1 MIPVKPKIL
10 FKQIAEEDDI
20 NQQLIDDVV
29 THYYRTIRGLLSELK
44 YTRINIDGIGQFV
57 VKPKA
62 VQKLIDKYNRNLAN
76 LDGYSLTSYHNKIRL
91 ETRLE
96 ELNNISLLIQQE
108 KDSKE
113 QFKNTKYAKG
123 NLEEQKTDN
132 GRG

>member
-123 NLEEQKTDN
+123 NLEE
-132 GRG
+132 

>member
-29 THYYRTIRGLLSELK
+29 THYYRTIRVLLSELK

>member
-29 THYYRTIRGLLSELK
+29 THYYRTIRVLLSELK

-96 ELNNISLLIQQE
+96 ELNNVSLLIQQE
-108 KDSKE
+108 KESKE

-123 NLEEQKTDN
+123 NLEE
-132 GRG
+132 

>member
-29 THYYRTIRGLLSELK
+29 THYYRTIRVLLSELK
-44 YTRINIDGIGQFV
+44 HTRINIDGIGQFV

-96 ELNNISLLIQQE
+96 ELNNVSLLIQQE
-108 KDSKE
+108 KESKE

-123 NLEEQKTDN
+123 NLEE
-132 GRG
+132 

>member
-29 THYYRTIRGLLSELK
+29 THYYRTIRSLLSELK

-96 ELNNISLLIQQE
+96 ELNNVSLLIQQE
-108 KDSKE
+108 KESKE

-123 NLEEQKTDN
+123 NLEE
-132 GRG
+132 